1 MIDLLNSLALVV
13 LSVGMVT
20 VAGGLL
26 WCWLNR
32 SRLYNGYSRALSRK

>member
-32 SRLYNGYSRALSRK
+32 SRLYNGYSRTLSRK

>member
-1 MIDLLNSLALVV
+1 MVDLLHSLALAV
-13 LSVGMVT
+13 LSVAMVT

-32 SRLYNGYSRALSRK
+32 SRLYTGNSKALSRK

>member
-1 MIDLLNSLALVV
+1 MIDLLNSLVLVV
-13 LSVGMVT
+13 LSVGMIT

-32 SRLYNGYSRALSRK
+32 SRLYNGYSKALSRK